1 MAKRSLKYNTAVL
14 TVTGFLVKAI
24 GFVYR
29 VFIAN
34 SIGSEGLGLYQL
46 VTPIYSLLVLVLSA
60 GIQIAVSRFVAEEL
74 SKRMDHKG
82 MRITSIA
89 ALMTLVIGAVVC
101 GVLILNLDTLVFTF
115 TGDARTKRS
124 LFYML
129 ILLPP
134 IAAGSA
140 YKGYFY
146 GRQEMLPN
154 SAGQIIEQ
162 ISKLIFVLLM
172 YNSFKGQGLESMCLL
187 AVIAMLVGEYANVLT
202 VYVIFLYSK
211 SKKKNTVSQSK
222 SIWQEIRKISKTAVP
237 ISVNRL
243 ILSTI
248 GTAESLIIPKRLL
261 LYGYTTQQSLMA
273 FGRLSGMAAPL
284 VFFPSMLPAALATA
298 LVPAIA
304 GAFASK
310 QYSLANRQISLS
322 IKLTLT
328 MGLIFTTFFAC
339 SSYEIA
345 ELIYPG
351 QSVAGILYLLSFTG
365 VFLYLQQ
372 TMLGILNG
380 LSRETT
386 ILLNTLAGSVVRL
399 VMIWFLMPIWGID
412 AYLYSVIAGSMI
424 VVVLNF
430 REIIK
435 ITGISIDVG
444 EWVLKPL
451 AAALGSAALSMLLKN
466 LPYALNLSGKMAMM
480 ASAGITIVVILAV
493 FLLAGIIN
501 REDLMRWTGMKNNR
515 IMSIYEF

>member
-1 MAKRSLKYNTAVL
+1 MARRSLKYNTAVL

-24 GFVYR
+24 GFFYR

-34 SIGSEGLGLYQL
+34 TIGSEGLGLYQL

-60 GIQIAVSRFVAEEL
+60 GMQIAVSRFVAQEL
-74 SKRMDHKG
+74 SKRMEHKG

-89 ALMTLVIGAVVC
+89 ALMTFIAGAIVC
-101 GVLILNLDTLVFTF
+101 GILLFNIDTLVLTF

-134 IAAGSA
+134 LAAGAA

-162 ISKLIFVLLM
+162 LSKLIFVVLL
-172 YNSFKGQGLESMCLL
+172 YNQFKGRGLESMCLL
-187 AVIAMLVGEYANVLT
+187 AVIAMLIGEYANVLT
-202 VYVIFLYSK
+202 VYIVFLFTRAKKRNMETKRK
-211 SKKKNTVSQSK
+211 SMLP
-222 SIWQEIRKISKTAVP
+222 EIRKLFKTALP

-248 GTAESLIIPKRLL
+248 GTAESLIIPRRLL

-284 VFFPSMLPAALATA
+284 VFFPSMLPGALATA

-304 GAFASK
+304 GACASK
-310 QYSLANRQISLS
+310 QYSVANRQISLS
-322 IKLTLT
+322 IKLTLI
-328 MGLIFTTFFAC
+328 MGLAFTTFFAC
-339 SSYEIA
+339 SSYELA

-351 QSVAGILYLLSFTG
+351 QSVGGTLYLLSYTG

-386 ILLNTLAGSVVRL
+386 ILINTLAGSIVRL

-412 AYLYSVIAGSMI
+412 AYLYSVIAGSII
-424 VVVLNF
+424 VVILNF

-444 EWVLKPL
+444 EWILKPT
-451 AAALGSAALSMLLKN
+451 AAALGAAVLSLLLKKV
-466 LPYALNLSGKMAMM
+466 PSVLNISGRLSLLI
-480 ASAGITIVVILAV
+480 SAGITVVAIAAV
-493 FLLAGIIN
+493 FLLAGIVKK
-501 REDLMRWTGMKNNR
+501 EDLMRWTGLKKTRTMN
-515 IMSIYEF
+515 MFEF